1 MKRNIKDYLIIS
13 ASLLDDVIIIG
24 LVILILRIFHVKILL
39 PLAISLGLAFV
50 ALIFITYKLLVPAY
64 RRKITTG
71 AEGLIG
77 QKGRVIEP
85 LAPEGV
91 IKIKDEYWKAKA
103 VDGNI
108 NAGEIVEIV
117 EVDRLLLKVKT
128 ENRG

>member
-1 MKRNIKDYLIIS
+1 MKRDIKDYLIIL

-39 PLAISLGLAFV
+39 PVTIFLGLAFMV
-50 ALIFITYKLLVPAY
+50 LIFVTYKFLVPAY

-77 QKGRVIEP
+77 LKGRVIEP

-91 IKIKDEYWKAKA
+91 IKIEDEFWKAKA

-108 NAGEIVEIV
+108 SAGETVEIV
-117 EVDRLLLKVKT
+117 EVDRLLLKVKK
-128 ENRG
+128 EDRE

>member
-1 MKRNIKDYLIIS
+1 MKRDIKDYLIIL

-39 PLAISLGLAFV
+39 PVAIFLGLVFV
-50 ALIFITYKLLVPAY
+50 VLIFITYKFLVPAY

-77 QKGRVIEP
+77 LKGRVIEP

-91 IKIKDEYWKAKA
+91 IKIEDEYWKAKA

-108 NAGEIVEIV
+108 NAGETVEIV

>member
-1 MKRNIKDYLIIS
+1 
-13 ASLLDDVIIIG
+13 

-39 PLAISLGLAFV
+39 PLAIFLGLAFV

-77 QKGRVIEP
+77 LKGRVIEP

-108 NAGEIVEIV
+108 NAGETVEIV

>member
-1 MKRNIKDYLIIS
+1 MKRNIKDYLIIL
-13 ASLLDDVIIIG
+13 ASLLDDVILIG
-24 LVILILRIFHVKILL
+24 LVILILRIFHIKIPL
-39 PLAISLGLAFV
+39 PVAIFLGLAFV
-50 ALIFITYKLLVPAY
+50 ALIFITYKFLAPAY

-91 IKIKDEYWKAKA
+91 INIRDEYWKAKS

-108 NAGEIVEIV
+108 NAGETVEIV
-117 EVDRLLLKVKT
+117 EVDGLLVKVKT

>member
-1 MKRNIKDYLIIS
+1 MKRDIKDYLIIS

-24 LVILILRIFHVKILL
+24 LVILILRIFHVKIML
-39 PLAISLGLAFV
+39 PVTIFLGLAFMV
-50 ALIFITYKLLVPAY
+50 LIFITYKFLVPAY

-77 QKGRVIEP
+77 LKGRVIEP
-85 LAPEGV
+85 LVPEGI
-91 IKIKDEYWKAKA
+91 IKIEDEYWKAKA

-108 NAGEIVEIV
+108 SAGETVETV

>member
-1 MKRNIKDYLIIS
+1 MKTNIKDYLIIL
-13 ASLLDDVIIIG
+13 ASLLDDVIIMG
-24 LVILILRIFHVKILL
+24 LVILLLRIFHVKIPL
-39 PLAISLGLAFV
+39 PVAIFLGLAFV
-50 ALIFITYKLLVPAY
+50 ALIFITYKFLVPAY
-64 RRKITTG
+64 RRKKTTG

-77 QKGRVIEP
+77 LKGGVIKP

-108 NAGEIVEIV
+108 NAGETVEIV
-117 EVDRLLLKVKT
+117 EVDGLLLKVKT

>member
-1 MKRNIKDYLIIS
+1 MKRDIKDYLIIL

-24 LVILILRIFHVKILL
+24 LVILILHIFHVKILL
-39 PLAISLGLAFV
+39 PITIFLGLAFMV
-50 ALIFITYKLLVPAY
+50 LIFVTYKFLVPAY

-77 QKGRVIEP
+77 LKGRVIEP
-85 LAPEGV
+85 LVPEGV
-91 IKIKDEYWKAKA
+91 IKIEDEYWKAKA

-108 NAGEIVEIV
+108 RAGETVEIV
-117 EVDRLLLKVKT
+117 EVDRLLLKVKK

>member
-1 MKRNIKDYLIIS
+1 M

-24 LVILILRIFHVKILL
+24 LVILILRIFHVKFLL
-39 PLAISLGLAFV
+39 PVAIFLGLAFV
-50 ALIFITYKLLVPAY
+50 ALIFITYKFLVPAY
-64 RRKITTG
+64 RRKKTTG

-77 QKGRVIEP
+77 LKGRVIES

-108 NAGEIVEIV
+108 NVGETVEIV
-117 EVDRLLLKVKT
+117 EVDGLLLKVKT